1 MLFVPQAP
9 MDSCAGGFAVE
20 PGYMV
25 CMMQPRGAYASGQPG
40 EATPVQPLMEVPS
53 PEAPGDWAPAPRKPA
68 SGGGIGASKALV
80 IRNPKTGEV
89 VGGDR
94 EAPALAKEST
104 ECMSEEMR
112 KALRIEKTRQ
122 VLLEKTNLPN
132 MLLRSAKLR
141 GGTAAKVMSK
151 RGQAA
156 MWCTDRSTFSALNI
170 DSVARPY
177 TSGPLKSD
185 LQAHTDEA
193 RALAEVRPQEKAA
206 PKEQGA
212 TAKAV
217 DKAKTIAALR
227 NRMQK
232 AAPWAPSEPLILPKK
247 VMEAAMQESDETE
260 AKTVAGNR
268 QPWRPKFLV
277 SRQDSAEPA
286 PEAEESKLA
295 VASAAE
301 EDASASTGETEP
313 ESMCCS
319 TEVPDTA
326 SDKEAPLTDEI
337 SSERMSFIGA
347 HEAMVR
353 SLLSY
358 RGIVAEEKAP
368 VEVANLFARQL
379 ERAPAPPPLQSPT
392 SSSAAT
398 PSGRDR
404 RATKGQSSESLPTP
418 SNKAWHLSPK
428 GSPMSKEA
436 ELRRTVQGLLNKICP
451 ENVATI
457 AKKMSQIKVRTSLQL
472 ESLIDL
478 IFRKAL
484 AEPHYCETYADLIFS
499 LKSEFPEFPSPNEGE
514 GAKPVSFRSSVLN
527 ICQNEFERT
536 LFPPEEQSED
546 AAAEEGCGDARE
558 KARMLANMK
567 FIGHLF
573 LRQLLS
579 AKVIGSVIQELTLC
593 DQVDKLP
600 QEHAVECACE
610 LLLNIGFTLESMAAG
625 SQTLSQ
631 VCGRLLELKQR
642 KTPEGRG
649 AYSKRIQFT
658 IQNLLDTRAARWHQ
672 KTFRSRAKTMEE
684 IRLEQT
690 QQLAAQARGAELE
703 SGEQVVAG
711 QRPQYMAAVAA
722 SPLQRKPTL

>member
-1 MLFVPQAP
+1 ML
-9 MDSCAGGFAVE
+9 
-20 PGYMV
+20 
-25 CMMQPRGAYASGQPG
+25 
-40 EATPVQPLMEVPS
+40 
-53 PEAPGDWAPAPRKPA
+53 
-68 SGGGIGASKALV
+68 GGGQSLIDFGD
-80 IRNPKTGEV
+80 EV
-89 VGGDR
+89 VGKVAR
-94 EAPALAKEST
+94 VSERVEPKMLCSKEALK
-104 ECMSEEMR
+104 
-112 KALRIEKTRQ
+112 
-122 VLLEKTNLPN
+122 LPDVARRAQLKR
-132 MLLRSAKLR
+132 MLLSPTNTKLMAR
-141 GGTAAKVMSK
+141 VALNWQTVN
-151 RGQAA
+151 
-156 MWCTDRSTFSALNI
+156 STFSALNI
-170 DSVARPY
+170 DVAPSLGGRSP
-177 TSGPLKSD
+177 TSHIRCCTVKSPSSM
-185 LQAHTDEA
+185 TA
-193 RALAEVRPQEKAA
+193 RSDRAGQTVAATCQQQEQVPPDFCLASDA
-206 PKEQGA
+206 
-212 TAKAV
+212 
-217 DKAKTIAALR
+217 
-227 NRMQK
+227 
-232 AAPWAPSEPLILPKK
+232 SEPLVKDCSIPSSSTGLELSRSFLLRFCSLENDTIPDELRSLVVAQ
-247 VMEAAMQESDETE
+247 VMVSPTPEMPTSPTDSGYTSP
-260 AKTVAGNR
+260 AGNMGKLAPIAEHEATSAR
-268 QPWRPKFLV
+268 V
-277 SRQDSAEPA
+277 SRVQHHGH
-286 PEAEESKLA
+286 KL
-295 VASAAE
+295 E
-301 EDASASTGETEP
+301 
-313 ESMCCS
+313 
-319 TEVPDTA
+319 
-326 SDKEAPLTDEI
+326 
-337 SSERMSFIGA
+337 
-347 HEAMVR
+347 
-353 SLLSY
+353 
-358 RGIVAEEKAP
+358 
-368 VEVANLFARQL
+368 
-379 ERAPAPPPLQSPT
+379 
-392 SSSAAT
+392 AT
-398 PSGRDR
+398 PEEEMR
-404 RATKGQSSESLPTP
+404 RAAQ
-418 SNKAWHLSPK
+418 A
-428 GSPMSKEA
+428 
-436 ELRRTVQGLLNKICP
+436 LLNKICP